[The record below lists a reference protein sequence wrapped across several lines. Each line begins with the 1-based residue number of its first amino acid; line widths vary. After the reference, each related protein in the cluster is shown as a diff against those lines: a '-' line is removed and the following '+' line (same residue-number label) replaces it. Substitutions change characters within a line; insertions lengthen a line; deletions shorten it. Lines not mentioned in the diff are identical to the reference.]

1 MDNAIQI
8 ISTLGFPISACI
20 GVAFAF
26 FKFYKNSE
34 QRNKERE
41 DAYLEQISKF
51 TVALDKVNEIL
62 IKVNERLD
70 DIERKLE

>member
-1 MDNAIQI
+1 MENWIQI
-8 ISTLGFPISACI
+8 ISTLGFPIAACI
-20 GVAFAF
+20 GIAFAF
-26 FKFYKNSE
+26 FKFYKNSD
-34 QRNKERE
+34 QRSNERE
-41 DAYLEQISKF
+41 NKYLEQISNF

>member
-8 ISTLGFPISACI
+8 ISTLGFPIAACI
-20 GVAFAF
+20 GVSFAF
-26 FKFYKNSE
+26 FKFYKNGE

-51 TVALDKVNEIL
+51 TVALDKINEIL

-70 DIERKLE
+70 DIERKLK

>member
-1 MDNAIQI
+1 MEEFIQI
-8 ISTLGFPISACI
+8 ISTLGFPIAACI
-20 GVAFAF
+20 GVAIAL

-41 DAYLEQISKF
+41 DIYLEQIGKF
-51 TVALDKVNEIL
+51 TIALDKVNEIL

>member
-8 ISTLGFPISACI
+8 ISTLGFPIAACI
-20 GVAFAF
+20 GVTFAF
-26 FKFYKNSE
+26 FKFYQNGE

-51 TVALDKVNEIL
+51 TVALDKINGIL